1 MKKENIEYLQ
11 KFESNF
17 NTAIKSN
24 YTRAIPSNDK
34 IRMKEIL
41 KEETGENFPLS
52 LNCSLCTLKL
62 IRKVGELY
70 FKTLKEKEK
79 ECVELEPTLNINE
92 LENKDT
98 NTERKDGN
106 SGTKGKKKRKK

>member
-70 FKTLKEKEK
+70 FKTIK

-98 NTERKDGN
+98 NTERKDG
-106 SGTKGKKKRKK
+106 KKRRVKKG

>member
-1 MKKENIEYLQ
+1 MKKENIEYLK

-34 IRMKEIL
+34 IRMQQII

-52 LNCSLCTLKL
+52 LNCGMCTLKL

-70 FKTLKEKEK
+70 FKTLK

-98 NTERKDGN
+98 NTEHKDGK
-106 SGTKGKKKRKK
+106 SGRKGKKQGKK

>member
-70 FKTLKEKEK
+70 FKTIKEK

-98 NTERKDGN
+98 NTERKDGK